1 MAALRNLPCL
11 VPCLAFGF
19 ALLQCL
25 PVAAQLSPQPSAVEI
40 TSGAP
45 SHLPTAA
52 RTYLG
57 LNVGRSRYNV
67 PCGST
72 SLLCDDTAPSAEF
85 YAGHMIGNFWGVEL
99 AYLDAGRVPRPG
111 GDLKAQGLNLSLVGR
126 APLGHAVGLFGKLG
140 TTYGR
145 TENPALTG
153 SANEQGFGFSYG
165 GGVSLDFS
173 PRLSA
178 TFELESSDFRF
189 AGTGRDPVRSANPGL
204 CYRY

>member
-1 MAALRNLPCL
+1 MAALRNLPGL
-11 VPCLAFGF
+11 VIGF
-19 ALLQCL
+19 ALLHC
-25 PVAAQLSPQPSAVEI
+25 PFAFAQLSPQPSTVEV
-40 TSGAP
+40 TSGAA
-45 SHLPTAA
+45 SHLPTAGQ
-52 RTYLG
+52 TYLG

-85 YAGHMIGNFWGVEL
+85 YAGRMIGNFWGVEL
-99 AYLDAGRVPRPG
+99 GYLDGGRVQRQA
-111 GDLKAQGLNLSLVGR
+111 GDLRAQGINLSLVGR
-126 APLGHAVGLFGKLG
+126 APLGHAIGLFGKLG

-153 SANEQGFGFSYG
+153 TANDQGFGLSYG
-165 GGVSLDFS
+165 AGVSLDFT

-189 AGTGRDPVRSANPGL
+189 AGTGRDPVRSASLGL
-204 CYRY
+204 RYRY

>member
-1 MAALRNLPCL
+1 MALLRNLLCL
-11 VPCLAFGF
+11 VMGLV
-19 ALLQCL
+19 LLDCL
-25 PVAAQLSPQPSAVEI
+25 PAVAQLPTGLSGVEV
-40 TSGAP
+40 TSGNV
-45 SHLPTAA
+45 SHLPTVA
-52 RTYLG
+52 RSYLG
-57 LNVGRSRYNV
+57 LNVGKSRYNV

-85 YAGHMIGNFWGVEL
+85 YAGRMIGNFWGVEL
-99 AYLDAGRVPRPG
+99 AYLDAGRVQRPG

-126 APLGHAVGLFGKLG
+126 APLGHAIGLFGKVG

-153 SANEQGFGFSYG
+153 VATDQGFGISYG
-165 GGVSLDFS
+165 GGVSLDFT

-189 AGTGRDPVRSANPGL
+189 AGSGRDPVRSASLGL
-204 CYRY
+204 RYRY